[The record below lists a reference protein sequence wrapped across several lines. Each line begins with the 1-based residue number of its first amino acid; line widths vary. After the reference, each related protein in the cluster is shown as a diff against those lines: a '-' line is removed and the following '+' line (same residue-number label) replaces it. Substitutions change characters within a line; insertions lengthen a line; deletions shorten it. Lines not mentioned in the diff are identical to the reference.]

1 MVQVFLDGEGRLQS
15 LDARTPGRR
24 SEEAKETGPVDWAAV
39 VEATGLS
46 FAQAVAAETVELPPV
61 WADTLRAWTGP
72 DPHDG
77 SARLHIDAAS
87 AGGSVVFVDASF
99 RKDLREEEAKQA
111 VEPTSTEP
119 EPLPRLE
126 PTENLATRKP

>member
-1 MVQVFLDGEGRLQS
+1 M
-15 LDARTPGRR
+15 
-24 SEEAKETGPVDWAAV
+24 
-39 VEATGLS
+39 
-46 FAQAVAAETVELPPV
+46 
-61 WADTLRAWTGP
+61 
-72 DPHDG
+72 
-77 SARLHIDAAS
+77 HIDAAS